1 MRLGKWEMESG
12 ETTVLTGKILR
23 ASLKMLSEVNMNLER
38 TTCLVGVC
46 SRKPAARVLK
56 FGEPPTTYRSLGDIS
71 VTQAVTQ
78 RETGDPASETSGGG
92 KGGCEG
98 CFYRCQW
105 RKDVLRKLVD
115 SIKCK

>member
-12 ETTVLTGKILR
+12 ETTVLTGKILS
-23 ASLKMLSEVNMNLER
+23 ASLKMLSEVNMNLEKNYMFSK
-38 TTCLVGVC
+38 CMC
-46 SRKPAARVLK
+46 RKPAARVLK
-56 FGEPPTTYRSLGDIS
+56 FGEPSTTYRSLGDIS

-78 RETGDPASETSGGG
+78 GRPVTASETERAEG

-105 RKDVLRKLVD
+105 RKTF
-115 SIKCK
+115 